1 MSTRADLPHTEL
13 PAGLSRPSSDEPR
26 LVPMRVAVSALLRKE
41 LGLELRAPQAVPAMA
56 LFSVTT
62 LVVFHFALQRG
73 QVAGDLAAGVLLVTL
88 LFAAML
94 GISRQF
100 VSDHEEGGLDG
111 FLLAPTDRTA
121 LLVAKAIGLFA
132 FIAAVEVVAVPA
144 FALLLL
150 APSPSIGT
158 YGGLVLLL
166 LLADAGVAVVGTLVG
181 AIAVQTRTRDLIV
194 PLIAL
199 PLLMPVVIGAA
210 KGATPLLLQAGSGGL
225 EVRWL
230 LVLGLYDLVFGLLA
244 YALFDYLIE
253 D

>member
-1 MSTRADLPHTEL
+1 VSTRADLPHTPL
-13 PAGLSRPSSDEPR
+13 PAGLPQPASDEPR
-26 LVPMRVAVSALLRKE
+26 IVPLRAAVGALLRKE

-73 QVAGDLAAGVLLVTL
+73 QVAGDLASGVLWVTL

-94 GISRQF
+94 GISRLF
-100 VSDHEEGGLDG
+100 VADHEEGGLDG

-121 LLVAKAIGLFA
+121 LLLAKSFGLFA
-132 FIAAVEVVAVPA
+132 FLAAVEIVAVPA
-144 FALLLL
+144 FALFLL
-150 APSPSIGT
+150 APAPSIGA
-158 YGGLVLLL
+158 YGSLALLMA
-166 LLADAGVAVVGTLVG
+166 LADAGVAIVGTLVG

-210 KGATPLLLQAGSGGL
+210 KGTTPLLLQAGSQGL
-225 EVRWL
+225 EVRWI

>member
-1 MSTRADLPHTEL
+1 VRARATE
-13 PAGLSRPSSDEPR
+13 PTAPESDATAAAEPR
-26 LVPMRVAVSALLRKE
+26 FVPLRAAVRALLHKE
-41 LGLELRAPQAVPAMA
+41 LALELRAPQAVPAMA
-56 LFSVTT
+56 LFSITT

-73 QVAGDLAAGVLLVTL
+73 VVDGDLASGVLWVTL

-94 GISRQF
+94 GISRLF
-100 VSDHEEGGLDG
+100 VADHEEGGLDG

-121 LLVAKAIGLFA
+121 LLVAKAVGLFA
-132 FIAAVEVVAVPA
+132 FLVALEVVAVPA

-150 APSPSIGT
+150 GPSPSIGA
-158 YGGLVLLL
+158 YGQLALLL
-166 LLADAGVAVVGTLVG
+166 LLADAGIALVGTLVG

-194 PLIAL
+194 PLMAL
-199 PLLMPVVIGAA
+199 PLLIPVVIAAA
-210 KGATPLLLQAGSGGL
+210 KGTTPLVLQAGSHDL